1 MATNIIE
8 RMFVEL
14 GLDFSKYAADADK
27 AVKKNAQLENALG
40 GVEDASKKAEK
51 ARANLSKGQEK
62 AIK

>member
-40 GVEDASKKAEK
+40 GV
-51 ARANLSKGQEK
+51 
-62 AIK
+62 